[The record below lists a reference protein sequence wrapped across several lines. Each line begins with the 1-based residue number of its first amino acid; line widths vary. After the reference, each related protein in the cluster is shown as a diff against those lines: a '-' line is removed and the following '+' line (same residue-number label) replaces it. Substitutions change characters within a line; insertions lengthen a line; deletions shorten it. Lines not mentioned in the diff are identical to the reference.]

1 MPPALVSYPYANVV
15 PGYYPTGDERTS
27 RWPGGPDFVA
37 EYARSD
43 RSTCRLCR
51 KPIAQDEVRLAMNVV
66 NFASESYKC
75 TFWHHYDCFFT
86 IEDALHLVD
95 PHRQLR
101 GLNTLSADD
110 RHRLESKIAAFQTMY
125 AATKV
130 ALAPK
135 FARIRRIA
143 ETGESDDDSDEAIVS
158 KDKRTR
164 QPAPAKV
171 AARTPV
177 TKAASKR
184 AVPKAAKT
192 SKAKATNP
200 AAAKQTATKKA
211 TVKKTAAKKAVR
223 KAAPRAV
230 KTNSKSRLPPAT
242 TAARRTSRTTVGK
255 KKAARK

>member
-1 MPPALVSYPYANVV
+1 
-15 PGYYPTGDERTS
+15 
-27 RWPGGPDFVA
+27 
-37 EYARSD
+37 
-43 RSTCRLCR
+43 
-51 KPIAQDEVRLAMNVV
+51 MNVV
-66 NFASESYKC
+66 DFASEGYKC

-158 KDKRTR
+158 KEKRTR

-171 AARTPV
+171 AARKSKT
-177 TKAASKR
+177 TKAASKK

-211 TVKKTAAKKAVR
+211 TVKKTAATKAV

-230 KTNSKSRLPPAT
+230 KANSKSRLPAT
-242 TAARRTSRTTVGK
+242 TAAKRTSRTTVGK